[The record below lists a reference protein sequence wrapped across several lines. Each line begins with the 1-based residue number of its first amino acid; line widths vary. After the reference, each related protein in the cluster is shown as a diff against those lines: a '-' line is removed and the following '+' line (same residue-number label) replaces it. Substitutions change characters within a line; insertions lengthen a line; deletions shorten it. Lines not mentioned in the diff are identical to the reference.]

1 MLEGGA
7 YPCVIH
13 PVWVLWY
20 NGCRKGYGLSR
31 CMAKILIVDDAPDLT
46 EFLEYALKEEG
57 YELAVATDAQTGLL
71 QAHDFRPDLILLDIM
86 MPVIDGW
93 EMLGRLREFTD
104 APVIML
110 TAIDD
115 MAHKVHGL
123 DMGADD
129 YITKPFEIKELKAR
143 IRAVLRRVERTSADQ
158 FPHLSFDEG
167 RLVVGLSS
175 PTVISQG
182 VEVGLTPVEYKLLLL
197 LARNAG
203 RVLTYEQILGHVWGP
218 GYENSV
224 SNVKVYV
231 RRLRKKIEA
240 DPSQPH
246 YIQTRWG
253 VGYYLFG

>member
-1 MLEGGA
+1 MT
-7 YPCVIH
+7 
-13 PVWVLWY
+13 
-20 NGCRKGYGLSR
+20 
-31 CMAKILIVDDAPDLT
+31 KILIVDDAPDLT
-46 EFLEYALKEEG
+46 EFLEYVLKEEG
-57 YELAVATDAQTGLL
+57 YEIAVANDAQAGLL
-71 QAHDFRPDLILLDIM
+71 EAHRFRPNLILLDVM

-93 EMLGRLREFTD
+93 EMLGRLREFID

-115 MAHKVHGL
+115 MEHKVHGL

-158 FPHLSFDEG
+158 FPHLSLDEG
-167 RLVVGLSS
+167 RLVVDLSS

-182 VEVGLTPVEYKLLLL
+182 IEVSLTPVEYKLLLL

-203 RVLTYEQILGHVWGP
+203 RVLTYEQILDHVWGP
-218 GYENSV
+218 GYEDSL

-253 VGYYLFG
+253 VGYYLLG

>member
-1 MLEGGA
+1 MT
-7 YPCVIH
+7 
-13 PVWVLWY
+13 
-20 NGCRKGYGLSR
+20 
-31 CMAKILIVDDAPDLT
+31 KILIVDDAPDLT
-46 EFLEYALKEEG
+46 EFLEYVLKEEG
-57 YELAVATDAQTGLL
+57 YEIAVANDAQAGLL
-71 QAHDFRPDLILLDIM
+71 EAHRFRPNLILLDVM

-93 EMLGRLREFTD
+93 EMLGRLREFID

-115 MAHKVHGL
+115 MEHKVHGL

-158 FPHLSFDEG
+158 FPHLSLDEG
-167 RLVVGLSS
+167 QLVVDLSS

-182 VEVGLTPVEYKLLLL
+182 IEVSLTPVEYRLLLL

-203 RVLTYEQILGHVWGP
+203 RVLTYEQILDHVWGP
-218 GYENSV
+218 GYEDSL

-246 YIQTRWG
+246 YIRTRWG
-253 VGYYLFG
+253 VGYYLLG